1 MIKAALFDLDGTLLN
16 TLTDLYLCVNYALK
30 THNLSLRTI
39 DEVRRFLGNGIQ
51 YLIHCSVPEGTS
63 ADTEKKT
70 FDTFVEYYEKH
81 CSDNTAPYD
90 KIGEVLKTLRSNGV
104 KVAIV
109 SNKAD
114 FAAQILCK
122 KYFPD
127 GYDFALGAKEGLEKK
142 PASDM
147 INAALKSLGN
157 IEKEDC
163 VYIGDSEVDIMT
175 AKNANMP
182 CISVSWGFRDY
193 DELVK
198 AGAMRIVNKPNEI
211 VSFIKES
218 NRGKE

>member
-1 MIKAALFDLDGTLLN
+1 M
-16 TLTDLYLCVNYALK
+16 
-30 THNLSLRTI
+30 
-39 DEVRRFLGNGIQ
+39 
-51 YLIHCSVPEGTS
+51 
-63 ADTEKKT
+63 
-70 FDTFVEYYEKH
+70 
-81 CSDNTAPYD
+81 
-90 KIGEVLKTLRSNGV
+90 

-147 INAALKSLGN
+147 INAALTGLGN

-193 DELVK
+193 DELVE

-211 VSFIKES
+211 VSVIKES